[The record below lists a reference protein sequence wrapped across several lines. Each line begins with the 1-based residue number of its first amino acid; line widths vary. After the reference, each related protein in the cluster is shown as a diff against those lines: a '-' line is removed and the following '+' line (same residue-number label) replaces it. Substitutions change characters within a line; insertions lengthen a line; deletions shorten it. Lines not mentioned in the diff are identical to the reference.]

1 MNTTTQEF
9 STDTRETMK
18 KRSREANG
26 IASQEGAAKTV
37 LATIADLSG
46 SDRPIGERLHKVV
59 AGNAPSLSPR
69 VRSRM
74 PADAE
79 TEAEGTI
86 ECVTQQAEKFTSR
99 CATLGFSDRAKLDDE
114 GFRPSFFAIH
124 TVTTPSEKEI
134 ISLIMRDS
142 GLSAE

>member
-69 VRSRM
+69 ARSRM

-99 CATLGFSDRAKLDDE
+99 YATLGFSDRAKLDDE